1 MFSTRVPLAT
11 YRLQFNKD
19 FTFRDA
25 CKILDYLRDLGIT
38 DIYASP
44 ILTSRHGSGH
54 GYDVTDPTRIDP
66 DLGTEEE
73 FEVFQ
78 EELQK
83 RGMGLLLDIV
93 PNHMAASS
101 ENPWWMD
108 VLENGPDSAFAS
120 YFDIDWH
127 PPSRNLDSKILLPVL
142 GRPFG
147 EALDSGELKLAFQN
161 GKFVVQYYDSSF
173 PFAPKTYRQ
182 LLNHGVDALK
192 ESLGEESAQY
202 QEYQGIVSALS
213 ALSERGTVPM
223 EISADKR
230 LKFEAIRER
239 LRQLMNSSKET
250 AELVQDIPKEF
261 NGKEHDPISF
271 CKLERLL
278 GEQYYTLAYW
288 QNLNETINYRRFFTI
303 TDLVGMRVED
313 PIVFEALHNLVL
325 RLIPKGAIVGLR
337 IDHID
342 GLRDPLAYLK
352 RLQERVAGPNPSSA
366 WSAAYILVEKILA
379 REEHLPSDWPVSGTT
394 GYDYI
399 NFSNRVFVKPEG
411 AKPIEETY
419 STFIGKRL
427 KFADVL
433 YRKKKLVMTTL
444 LGVEMRSLGRQLGE
458 LAGQDRYARD
468 LARLELSEALVET
481 TACFS
486 VYRTYVRNLDLPPEA
501 KQSLEDALKEA
512 RTRRPDLNSDCF
524 DFLRDVL
531 MLLNPPHVLPDQ
543 REARLGFMLRWQQF
557 TGPIV
562 AKGLEDTALYV
573 YHPLLS
579 LNEVGGDPQPSAIPQ
594 DEFYQFIADRQRRW
608 PHSLNASST
617 HDTKRSEDIRA
628 RINVLSEIPE
638 EWRTRLNSW
647 SQQNANHKTEVDGS
661 LVPDRNEEYFLYQTL
676 LGLWPLEDG
685 NFEGFVNRLQSYAV
699 KATREAMVHTRW
711 TRPNLAHEE
720 GLTTFIAAILD
731 LSRSATFL
739 EDFRSFQRK
748 IAVYGMLNSLGQTL
762 LKITSPGIPDF
773 YQGSELW
780 DFRLVDPDNRGPIDF
795 TSRIGPLQ
803 RLKQG
808 SQTKSIDFAQ
818 ELFVNWRDGRVK
830 LYLIQKALIFRRTFS
845 QLFSNGD
852 FRRVDIMGERSEN
865 VVAFLRHHGSN
876 WALVVA
882 PKWLA
887 GPDAGIDLDGQERF
901 WKDASIS
908 LPADAPPSWHSVFTG
923 EQLHSDIQRG
933 QKSLFIRNLL
943 RYFPVALL
951 SSTATTELRHQLTA

>member
-1 MFSTRVPLAT
+1 MYSTRVPLST
-11 YRLQFNKD
+11 YRLQLNKD
-19 FTFRDA
+19 FKFCDS

-44 ILTSRHGSGH
+44 ILTSRRGSRH

-83 RGMGLLLDIV
+83 REMGLLLDIV

-101 ENPWWMD
+101 ENSWWMD
-108 VLENGPDSAFAS
+108 VLENGPGSPFAS

-127 PPSRNLDSKILLPVL
+127 PPSRNLDGKILLPVL

-147 EALDSGELKLAFQN
+147 EALDNGELKVAFQD

-173 PFAPKTYRQ
+173 PLAPRTYRQ
-182 LLNHGVDALK
+182 LLNHGLDALK
-192 ESLGEESAQY
+192 ESLGGESAQY
-202 QEYQGIVSALS
+202 QEYLGIISALS
-213 ALSERGTVPM
+213 ALSERGAVPM
-223 EISADKR
+223 EVSADTH
-230 LKFEAIRER
+230 LKFEAVRER
-239 LRQLMNSSKET
+239 LRQLVNGSRET
-250 AELVQDIPKEF
+250 AELVQDILKEF
-261 NGKEHDPISF
+261 NGKKDAPASF
-271 CKLERLL
+271 CNLERLL

-288 QNLNETINYRRFFTI
+288 QNVNETINYRRFFTI

-313 PIVFEALHNLVL
+313 PLVFEAIHNLVL
-325 RLIPKGAIVGLR
+325 RLLPKGAIVGLR

-352 RLQERVAGPNPSSA
+352 RLQERVAGSGPA
-366 WSAAYILVEKILA
+366 SAASGAYIIVEKILE
-379 REEHLPSDWPVSGTT
+379 REEHLPQDWPVSGTT
-394 GYDYI
+394 GYDFI
-399 NFSNRVFVKPEG
+399 NFTNRVFVKPEG
-411 AKPIEETY
+411 AKRIEEIY
-419 STFIGKRL
+419 STFIEKKL
-427 KFADVL
+427 QFADVV
-433 YRKKKLVMTTL
+433 YHKKKLVMTTL

-468 LARLELSEALVET
+468 LPRHELSEALVET

-486 VYRTYVRNLDLPPEA
+486 VYRTYIRNLDLLPGA
-501 KQSLEDALKEA
+501 KLFLEDALKEA
-512 RTRRPDLNSDCF
+512 RTRRPHLNAGTF

-543 REARLGFMLRWQQF
+543 REARLIFVLRWQQF

-579 LNEVGGDPQPSAIPQ
+579 LNEVGGNPQPSAIPA
-594 DEFYQFIADRQRRW
+594 DEFYQFIAERQQRW

-638 EWRTRLNSW
+638 EWQTRLNSW
-647 SQQNANHKTEVDGS
+647 SQQNVRHKTEVDGS

-685 NFEGFVNRLQSYAV
+685 DFKNLVKRLQSYAV

-711 TRPNLAHEE
+711 TQPNLAHEE
-720 GLTTFIAAILD
+720 ALTAFIASILD
-731 LSRSATFL
+731 PCGNATFL
-739 EDFRSFQRK
+739 EDFVPFQKK
-748 IAVYGMLNSLGQTL
+748 IAAHGMMNSLSQTL
-762 LKITSPGIPDF
+762 LKIASPGIPDF

-780 DFRLVDPDNRGPIDF
+780 DFRLVDPDNREPVDF
-795 TSRIGPLQ
+795 TSRIGLLQ
-803 RLKQG
+803 RLKQFG
-808 SQTKSIDFAQ
+808 HAKSVDFAR
-818 ELFVNWRDGRVK
+818 ELQANWRDGRVK
-830 LYLIQKALIFRRTFS
+830 LFLIWKALTFRRTFC
-845 QLFSNGD
+845 QLFSHGD
-852 FRRVDIMGERSEN
+852 FRRVEVIGGRSEN
-865 VVAFLRHHGSN
+865 VVAFLRHYGSD
-876 WALVVA
+876 WALVIA

-887 GPDAGIDLDGQERF
+887 GPTAEIDLDGQERF
-901 WKDASIS
+901 WKDDCIT
-908 LPADAPPSWHSVFTG
+908 LPADAPPSWDNVFTG
-923 EQLHSDIQRG
+923 EQLLSDVRNG
-933 QKSLFIRNLL
+933 QKSLLIGNLL

-951 SSTATTELRHQLTA
+951 RSSFIKTADAAPSL

>member
-1 MFSTRVPLAT
+1 MFSTRVPLST
-11 YRLQFNKD
+11 YRLQLNKD
-19 FTFRDA
+19 FTFADS

-44 ILTSRHGSGH
+44 ILTSRRGSRH

-66 DLGTEEE
+66 DLGTEEAL
-73 FEVFQ
+73 EVFR

-83 RGMGLLLDIV
+83 REMGLLLDIV

-101 ENPWWMD
+101 ENAWWMD
-108 VLENGPDSAFAS
+108 VLENGPGSPFAS

-127 PPSRNLDSKILLPVL
+127 PPSRNLDGKILLPVL

-147 EALDSGELKLAFQN
+147 EVLDNGELKVAFQD
-161 GKFVVQYYDSSF
+161 GKFVLQYYDSSF
-173 PFAPKTYRQ
+173 PLAPRTYRQ
-182 LLNHGVDALK
+182 LLNHGLDALK

-202 QEYQGIVSALS
+202 QEYLGIISALS
-213 ALSERGTVPM
+213 GLSERGTIPM
-223 EISADKR
+223 EVSADTH

-239 LRQLMNSSKET
+239 LQQLVKGSKET
-250 AELVQDIPKEF
+250 AAVVRDVLKEF
-261 NGKEHDPISF
+261 SGKKDDPGSF
-271 CKLERLL
+271 CNLERLL

-288 QNLNETINYRRFFTI
+288 QDVNETINYRRFFTI

-313 PIVFEALHNLVL
+313 PLVFEATHNLVL
-325 RLIPKGAIVGLR
+325 RLLPKGAIVGLR

-342 GLRDPLAYLK
+342 GLRDPVGYLK
-352 RLQERVAGPNPSSA
+352 RLQERVAGSGPASA
-366 WSAAYILVEKILA
+366 APGAYILVEKILA

-394 GYDYI
+394 GYDFI
-399 NFSNRVFVKPEG
+399 NFANRVFVQPEG
-411 AKPIEETY
+411 AKLIEETY
-419 STFIGKRL
+419 ATFIDKKLR
-427 KFADVL
+427 FADVV
-433 YRKKKLVMTTL
+433 YHKKKLVMTTL
-444 LGVEMRSLGRQLGE
+444 LGVEMRSLGRQLGQ

-468 LARLELSEALVET
+468 LPRHELSEALVET
-481 TACFS
+481 TACLS

-501 KQSLEDALKEA
+501 KHSLEDALREA
-512 RTRRPDLNSDCF
+512 RTRRPHLNSACF

-543 REARLGFMLRWQQF
+543 REARLIFVLRWQQF

-579 LNEVGGDPQPSAIPQ
+579 LNEVGGDPQPSAILR
-594 DEFYQFIADRQRRW
+594 DEFYQFIAERQQRW

-638 EWRTRLNSW
+638 EWQSRLNSW
-647 SQQNANHKTEVDGS
+647 CQQNARHKTEVDGS

-676 LGLWPLEDG
+676 LGLWPLED
-685 NFEGFVNRLQSYAV
+685 EGFKDLVTRLQSYAV

-720 GLTTFIAAILD
+720 GLTAFIAAILD
-731 LSRSATFL
+731 PCGNAAFL
-739 EDFRSFQRK
+739 EDFVSFQKK
-748 IAVYGMLNSLGQTL
+748 IAVHGMLNSLGQTL

-780 DFRLVDPDNRGPIDF
+780 DFRLVDPDNREPVDF
-795 TSRIGPLQ
+795 TSRIGLLQ
-803 RLKQG
+803 RLKQLG
-808 SQTKSIDFAQ
+808 RANSIDFTQ
-818 ELFVNWRDGRVK
+818 ELYANWRDGRIK
-830 LYLIQKALIFRRTFS
+830 LFLIWKALIFRRTFCE
-845 QLFSNGD
+845 LFSHGD
-852 FRRVDIMGERSEN
+852 FRRVEVVGGHSEN
-865 VVAFLRHHGSN
+865 VVAFLRYYGDD

-887 GPDAGIDLDGQERF
+887 RPSAGIVPDGQERF
-901 WKDASIS
+901 WKGASIA
-908 LPADAPPSWHSVFTG
+908 LPTDAPSSWDNIFTG
-923 EQLHSDIQRG
+923 ERLQSDVRAD
-933 QKSLFIRNLL
+933 QKSLLIENLL

-951 SSTATTELRHQLTA
+951 SSGSMKTTPTTPSF